1 MRLASTLVRPR
12 PSRLQ
17 RVRRVRNR
25 DILLAVIR
33 DAMSRAAADPRVA
46 RTRLLKG
53 LWIELKRFSAP
64 HVVSIEPAQIA
75 GLDRV
80 RVDGHVMRHSPLVLC
95 ALAQLLACRTI
106 FEIGTFRGDTSW
118 LLAHNLPHAHVFT
131 LDLPGPESAGRVRL
145 EITDVD
151 EYFHTWGRGERFRGT
166 PEGLRITPL
175 VGDSATFD
183 FSPYRGAMDL
193 IYIDA
198 SHSYSYVRA
207 DTEAALAMLSPSGTI
222 VWDDYTYYPGIYAY
236 LNELAP
242 TLDRPIYH
250 LLGTRLAVYARRDLL
265 TVGSVDRGARGLSP
279 D

>member
-1 MRLASTLVRPR
+1 MRLASTLVRPL
-12 PSRLQ
+12 PSRSP
-17 RVRRVRNR
+17 RIRRVRNR
-25 DILLAVIR
+25 DILPAVIR
-33 DAMSRAAADPRVA
+33 DALSRAAADPRGA
-46 RTRLLKG
+46 RGRLLKS

-64 HVVSIEPAQIA
+64 HIVSVELSGIA
-75 GLDRV
+75 GLDKV
-80 RVDGHVMRHSPLVLC
+80 AVDGHVMRHSPLVLC

-118 LLAHNLPHAHVFT
+118 LLAHNLPRAHIFT
-131 LDLPGPESAGRVRL
+131 LDLAGPESAEHVRL

-151 EYFHTWGRGERFRGT
+151 EYFHTWDRGARFRDT

-193 IYIDA
+193 VYIDA
-198 SHSYSYVRA
+198 SHSYSYVKA
-207 DTEAALAMLSPSGTI
+207 DTEAALAMLSPTGTI

-242 TLDRPIYH
+242 TLGRPIYH
-250 LLGTRLAVYARRDLL
+250 LLGTRLAVHTRGDLL
-265 TVGSVDRGARGLSP
+265 TVRSP
-279 D
+279 ATAVREA

>member
-1 MRLASTLVRPR
+1 MRLGSTLLRPL
-12 PSRLQ
+12 PSGSPTI
-17 RVRRVRNR
+17 RRVRNR
-25 DILLAVIR
+25 DILPGVVR
-33 DAMSRAAADPRVA
+33 DAIARAAADPRGA

-64 HVVSIEPAQIA
+64 HVMSVEPARIA
-75 GLDRV
+75 GLDLV

-95 ALAQLLACRTI
+95 ALAQLLGCRSI

-118 LLAHNLPHAHVFT
+118 LLAHNLPQARVFT
-131 LDLPGPESAGRVRL
+131 LDLPGPESAQRARL

-151 EYFHTWGRGERFRGT
+151 EYFHTWERGARFRDT
-166 PEGLRITPL
+166 PESLRIIPL

-193 IYIDA
+193 VYIDA

-207 DTEAALAMLSPSGTI
+207 DTEAALAMLSPTGTI
-222 VWDDYTYYPGIYAY
+222 VWDDYTYYPGIYAH

-250 LLGTRLAVYARRDLL
+250 LLGTRLAVHARRDLL
-265 TVGSVDRGARGLSP
+265 TAGSRAAAAREA
-279 D
+279 

>member
-1 MRLASTLVRPR
+1 MRLGSTLLRPL
-12 PSRLQ
+12 PSGSPTI
-17 RVRRVRNR
+17 RRVRNR
-25 DILLAVIR
+25 DILPGVVR
-33 DAMSRAAADPRVA
+33 DAIARAAADPRGA
-46 RTRLLKG
+46 RARLLKG

-64 HVVSIEPAQIA
+64 HVMSVEPAQIA
-75 GLDRV
+75 GLDLV

-95 ALAQLLACRTI
+95 ALAQLLGCRSI

-118 LLAHNLPHAHVFT
+118 LLAHNLPQARVFT
-131 LDLPGPESAGRVRL
+131 LDLPGPESAQRARL

-151 EYFHTWGRGERFRGT
+151 EYFHTWERGARFRDT
-166 PEGLRITPL
+166 PESLRIIPL

-193 IYIDA
+193 VYIDA

-207 DTEAALAMLSPSGTI
+207 DTEAALAMLSPTGTI

-250 LLGTRLAVYARRDLL
+250 LLGTRLAVHTRRDLL
-265 TVGSVDRGARGLSP
+265 TAGSRVAAAREA
-279 D
+279 

>member
-1 MRLASTLVRPR
+1 MRLGSTLVRPL
-12 PSRLQ
+12 PSGSPAI
-17 RVRRVRNR
+17 RRVRNR
-25 DILLAVIR
+25 DILPAVLR
-33 DAMSRAAADPRVA
+33 DAIARAVADPRSA
-46 RTRLLKG
+46 RSRLLKG

-64 HVVSIEPAQIA
+64 NVVSVEPAEIA
-75 GLDRV
+75 GLDRI

-95 ALAQLLACRTI
+95 ALAQLLACRSI

-118 LLAHNLPHAHVFT
+118 LLAHNLPDARVFT
-131 LDLPGPESAGRVRL
+131 LDLPGPESADRVRL

-151 EYFHTWGRGERFRGT
+151 EYFHTWERGARFRDT
-166 PEGLRITPL
+166 PEGLRITAL
-175 VGDSATFD
+175 TGDSATFD

-207 DTEAALAMLSPSGTI
+207 DTEAALAMLSPTGAI

-242 TLDRPIYH
+242 TLGRPIYH
-250 LLGTRLAVYARRDLL
+250 LLGTRLAVHARRDLL
-265 TVGSVDRGARGLSP
+265 TAGSRATAVPEA
-279 D
+279 

>member
-1 MRLASTLVRPR
+1 M
-12 PSRLQ
+12 
-17 RVRRVRNR
+17 RNR
-25 DILLAVIR
+25 DILPAVIR
-33 DAMSRAAADPRVA
+33 DAIARAAADPRGA

-64 HVVSIEPAQIA
+64 HVVNVEPVQIA
-75 GLDRV
+75 GLDQV

-95 ALAQLLACRTI
+95 GLAQLLACRSI

-118 LLAHNLPHAHVFT
+118 LFAHNLPHARVFT
-131 LDLPGPESAGRVRL
+131 LDLPGPESAERVRL

-151 EYFHTWGRGERFRGT
+151 EYFHTWERGARFRDT

-193 IYIDA
+193 VYIDA

-207 DTEAALAMLSPSGTI
+207 DTEAALAMLSPTGAI

-242 TLDRPIYH
+242 MLDRPIYH
-250 LLGTRLAVYARRDLL
+250 LLGTRLAVYGRRDLL
-265 TVGSVDRGARGLSP
+265 SVGSRATAVREA
-279 D
+279 

>member
-1 MRLASTLVRPR
+1 MRLAPTLVGPLPSGEPR
-12 PSRLQ
+12 I
-17 RVRRVRNR
+17 RRVRNR
-25 DILLAVIR
+25 DILPTVIR
-33 DAMSRAAADPRVA
+33 AALARAAADPRGA

-64 HVVSIEPAQIA
+64 HVVSIEPGQIS
-75 GLDRV
+75 GLDGI

-95 ALAQLLACRTI
+95 ALAQLLACRSI

-118 LLAHNLPHAHVFT
+118 LLAHNLPHARVFT
-131 LDLPGPESAGRVRL
+131 LDLPGPESAQRARL

-151 EYFHTWGRGERFRGT
+151 EYFHTWERGARFRDT
-166 PEGLRITPL
+166 PEGQRISPL

-193 IYIDA
+193 VYIDA

-207 DTEAALAMLSPSGTI
+207 DTEAALAMLSPTGTI

-242 TLDRPIYH
+242 TLDCPIYH
-250 LLGTRLAVYARRDLL
+250 LLGTRLAVYARTDLAAA
-265 TVGSVDRGARGLSP
+265 GSGATAAREP
-279 D
+279 

>member
-1 MRLASTLVRPR
+1 MRQGSTLVRPL
-12 PSRLQ
+12 PSGSPTI
-17 RVRRVRNR
+17 RRVRNR
-25 DILLAVIR
+25 DILPAVLR
-33 DAMSRAAADPRVA
+33 GAFARAAADPRGA
-46 RTRLLKG
+46 RTRLLKR

-64 HVVSIEPAQIA
+64 YVVSVGPSEIA
-75 GLDRV
+75 GLEHV

-95 ALAQLLACRTI
+95 ALAQLLGCRSI

-118 LLAHNLPHAHVFT
+118 LLAHNLPQARVFT
-131 LDLPGPESAGRVRL
+131 LDLPGLESARRVRL

-151 EYFHTWGRGERFRGT
+151 EYFHAWERGARFRGT
-166 PEGLRITPL
+166 PEGQRITAL

-193 IYIDA
+193 VYIDA

-207 DTEAALAMLSPSGTI
+207 DTEAALAMLSPIGTI

-242 TLDRPIYH
+242 TLDHPIYH
-250 LLGTRLAVYARRDLL
+250 LLGTRLAVYSRRDLL
-265 TVGSVDRGARGLSP
+265 DAGSPAAGPPEA
-279 D
+279 

>member
-1 MRLASTLVRPR
+1 MRLGSTLLRPL
-12 PSRLQ
+12 PHGSPTI
-17 RVRRVRNR
+17 RRVRNR
-25 DILLAVIR
+25 DILPGVLR
-33 DAMSRAAADPRVA
+33 DAVARAAADPRGT

-64 HVVSIEPAQIA
+64 HVVSVAPTGIA
-75 GLDRV
+75 GLDQV

-95 ALAQLLACRTI
+95 ALAQLLACRSI

-118 LLAHNLPHAHVFT
+118 LLAHNLPDARVFT
-131 LDLPGPESAGRVRL
+131 LDLPGPESTQRARL

-151 EYFHTWGRGERFRGT
+151 EYFHTWERGARFRDT
-166 PEGLRITPL
+166 PESLRITTL

-193 IYIDA
+193 VYIDA

-207 DTEAALAMLSPSGTI
+207 DTEAALAMLSPTGAI

-250 LLGTRLAVYARRDLL
+250 LLGTRLAVHARRDLL
-265 TVGSVDRGARGLSP
+265 TAGAGAAAAREA
-279 D
+279 

>member
-1 MRLASTLVRPR
+1 MRLGSTLLRPL
-12 PSRLQ
+12 PSGSPTI
-17 RVRRVRNR
+17 RRVRNR
-25 DILLAVIR
+25 DILPGVVR
-33 DAMSRAAADPRVA
+33 DAIARAAADPRGA

-64 HVVSIEPAQIA
+64 HVMSVEPARIA
-75 GLDRV
+75 GLDLV

-95 ALAQLLACRTI
+95 ALAQLLGCRSI

-118 LLAHNLPHAHVFT
+118 LLAHNLPQARVFT
-131 LDLPGPESAGRVRL
+131 LDLPGPESAQRARL

-151 EYFHTWGRGERFRGT
+151 EYFHTWERGARFRDT
-166 PEGLRITPL
+166 PESLRIIPL

-193 IYIDA
+193 VYIDA

-207 DTEAALAMLSPSGTI
+207 DTEAALAMLSPTGTI

-250 LLGTRLAVYARRDLL
+250 LLGTRLAVHARRDLL
-265 TVGSVDRGARGLSP
+265 TAGSRAAAAREA
-279 D
+279 

>member
-1 MRLASTLVRPR
+1 MRLGSTLLRPL
-12 PSRLQ
+12 PHGSPTI
-17 RVRRVRNR
+17 RRVRNR
-25 DILLAVIR
+25 DILPGVLR
-33 DAMSRAAADPRVA
+33 DAVARAAADPRGT

-64 HVVSIEPAQIA
+64 HVVSVAPTQIA
-75 GLDRV
+75 GLDQV

-95 ALAQLLACRTI
+95 ALAQLLACRSI

-118 LLAHNLPHAHVFT
+118 LLAHNLPDARVFT
-131 LDLPGPESAGRVRL
+131 LDLPGPESAQRARL

-151 EYFHTWGRGERFRGT
+151 EYFHTWERGARFRDT
-166 PEGLRITPL
+166 PESLRITTL

-193 IYIDA
+193 VYIDA

-207 DTEAALAMLSPSGTI
+207 DTEAALAMLSPTGAI

-250 LLGTRLAVYARRDLL
+250 LLGTRLAVHARRDLL
-265 TVGSVDRGARGLSP
+265 TAGAGAAAAREA
-279 D
+279 

>member
-1 MRLASTLVRPR
+1 MWDVRLASTLVRPL
-12 PSRLQ
+12 PSRSPGI
-17 RVRRVRNR
+17 RRARNR
-25 DILLAVIR
+25 DILPSVIR
-33 DAMSRAAADPRVA
+33 DAIARAAADPRGA
-46 RTRLLKG
+46 RTRLLKS

-64 HVVSIEPAQIA
+64 HVVSVEPAQIA
-75 GLDRV
+75 GLDQV

-95 ALAQLLACRTI
+95 ALAQLLACRSI

-118 LLAHNLPHAHVFT
+118 LFAHNLPHARVFT
-131 LDLPGPESAGRVRL
+131 LDLPGPDSAQGVRL

-151 EYFHTWGRGERFRGT
+151 EYFHTWERGARFRDT
-166 PEGLRITPL
+166 PEAMRITPL

-207 DTEAALAMLSPSGTI
+207 DTEAALAMLSPTGTI

-242 TLDRPIYH
+242 TLDRSIYH
-250 LLGTRLAVYARRDLL
+250 LLGTRLAVYGRRDLL
-265 TVGSVDRGARGLSP
+265 TVGSRAAAVREA
-279 D
+279 

>member
-1 MRLASTLVRPR
+1 MHPGSTLVRPL
-12 PSRLQ
+12 PSGSPTI
-17 RVRRVRNR
+17 RRVRNR
-25 DILLAVIR
+25 DILPGVLR
-33 DAMSRAAADPRVA
+33 DAIARAAADPRAA
-46 RTRLLKG
+46 RTRLLKS

-64 HVVSIEPAQIA
+64 NVVSVEPAQIA
-75 GLDRV
+75 GLDQV

-95 ALAQLLACRTI
+95 ALAQLLACRSI

-118 LLAHNLPHAHVFT
+118 LLAHNLPEARVFT
-131 LDLPGPESAGRVRL
+131 LDLPGPESAQRARL

-151 EYFHTWGRGERFRGT
+151 EYFHTWERGARFRDT

-207 DTEAALAMLSPSGTI
+207 DTEAALAMLSSTGTI
-222 VWDDYTYYPGIYAY
+222 VWDDYTYYPGIYAF

-250 LLGTRLAVYARRDLL
+250 LLGTRLAVHARRDFL
-265 TVGSVDRGARGLSP
+265 TAGSRATASREA
-279 D
+279 

>member
-1 MRLASTLVRPR
+1 MRLGSTLLRPL
-12 PSRLQ
+12 PSGSPTI
-17 RVRRVRNR
+17 RRVRNR
-25 DILLAVIR
+25 DILPGVVR
-33 DAMSRAAADPRVA
+33 DAIARAAADPRGA

-64 HVVSIEPAQIA
+64 HVMSVEPAQIA
-75 GLDRV
+75 GLDLV

-95 ALAQLLACRTI
+95 ALAQLLGCRSI

-118 LLAHNLPHAHVFT
+118 LLAHNLPQARVFT
-131 LDLPGPESAGRVRL
+131 LDLPGPESAQRARL

-151 EYFHTWGRGERFRGT
+151 EYFHTWERGARFRDT
-166 PEGLRITPL
+166 PESLRIIPL

-193 IYIDA
+193 VYIDA

-207 DTEAALAMLSPSGTI
+207 DTEAALAMLSPTGTI

-250 LLGTRLAVYARRDLL
+250 LLGTRLAVHARRDLL
-265 TVGSVDRGARGLSP
+265 TAGSRAAAAREA
-279 D
+279 

>member
-1 MRLASTLVRPR
+1 MRLGSTLLRPL
-12 PSRLQ
+12 PSGSPTI
-17 RVRRVRNR
+17 RRVRNR
-25 DILLAVIR
+25 DILPGVVR
-33 DAMSRAAADPRVA
+33 DAIARAAADPRGA
-46 RTRLLKG
+46 RARLLKG

-64 HVVSIEPAQIA
+64 HVMSVEPAQIA
-75 GLDRV
+75 GLDLV

-95 ALAQLLACRTI
+95 ALAQLLGCRSI

-118 LLAHNLPHAHVFT
+118 LLAHNLPQARVFT
-131 LDLPGPESAGRVRL
+131 LDLPGPESAQRARL

-151 EYFHTWGRGERFRGT
+151 EYFHTWERGARFRDT
-166 PEGLRITPL
+166 PESLRIIPL

-193 IYIDA
+193 VYIDA

-207 DTEAALAMLSPSGTI
+207 DTEAALAMLSPTGTI

-250 LLGTRLAVYARRDLL
+250 LLGTRLAVHARRDLL
-265 TVGSVDRGARGLSP
+265 TAGSRAAAAREA
-279 D
+279 